1 LSHLR
6 SPTGLYDEPKILPY
20 AKASICPK
28 GADVKHNVTYGILYP
43 AARELDEVTRAFTRI
58 LREVADEN
66 VASIA

>member
-1 LSHLR
+1 MNTFGTIETAVVPIT
-6 SPTGLYDEPKILPY
+6 PTY
-20 AKASICPK
+20 
-28 GADVKHNVTYGILYP
+28 NVTYGILYP